1 MYRKTIRYPISLP
14 NIIWVIYEI
23 EKVRL
28 YWEFNSS
35 SPNTEVLLT
44 LTCFICQILYWHM
57 HPIHTNNAFQKTLNT
72 LELGIGSLLKYQ
84 VGFLRQVVPDG
95 QIFLFWKSY
104 PSEGPFW
111 LPIIRLNSG
120 TRYRLTIFRWSFLY
134 L

>member
-23 EKVRL
+23 VRL

-57 HPIHTNNAFQKTLNT
+57 HPIHTNNTFQKTLNT

-84 VGFLRQVVPDG
+84 VGFLRQVVPGG
-95 QIFLFWKSY
+95 QIFLFRKSH
-104 PSEGPFW
+104 PSPIW
-111 LPIIRLNSG
+111 LLIIRLNSG
-120 TRYRLTIFRWSFLY
+120 TRYRLTLFRRSFLY
-134 L
+134 LIPLY